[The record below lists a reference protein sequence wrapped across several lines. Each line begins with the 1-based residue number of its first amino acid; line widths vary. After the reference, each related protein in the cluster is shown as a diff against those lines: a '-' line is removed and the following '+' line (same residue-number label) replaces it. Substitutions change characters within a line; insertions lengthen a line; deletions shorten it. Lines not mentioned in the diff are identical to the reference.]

1 MNKKIRPRIS
11 FISLLLITVMFIS
24 FSGVQNVYATGTITG
39 VHVYFDLDAYH
50 YNAAYPEGYVFDN
63 VKYGRPDF
71 VKCEGDGYYSTGS
84 ETCNDNMMKSVG
96 GSWVDRNNSTE
107 YLSGDEQYCI
117 YVNQIKARQGYCFPD
132 CVKELDV
139 YQLDKY
145 AWSKDLDG
153 FDVYVNDALD
163 GDVLLSYEASSESI
177 FMYIKLGNPST
188 KYVDPSMTI
197 KGSKDPMEP
206 THTREF
212 TTFYVAPFTDK
223 SIKWSVSGNKSKK
236 TTIVDGLLTIG
247 SNETADSVT
256 VKATSVAEET
266 VYDTL
271 TIPISHD
278 IKPITSVK
286 ISPKEAEVYTGKYGF
301 FSATVEGEQLNK
313 SVNWTVSGATS
324 ADTIINENGSLY
336 VGKDETAET
345 LTVTCASVVFPDKK
359 DTATVTVK
367 QTKFLDKIE
376 VSFDM
381 ADYMFVDGYGYTEN
395 DVNMKIKNGDP
406 SFIKVT
412 TEGCKSKEYG
422 DGFYYF
428 NNEYW
433 NYVYEGED
441 VLTSEKDYAVYINEI
456 VLDEGCEFPDSIKQ
470 SKVMSGDLDDFDF
483 VVNGKVQDDV
493 EIHYVNYKNSIYAYI
508 PIGKPRIDLVKE
520 ETVVEGISD
529 KTYTGEPIEQNLK
542 VSVTRDGVKTDLVKD
557 TDYVLSYENNVEV
570 GAATVYVKGIGKYT
584 GTVTRTFKIKPAPTE
599 APKPTDKPDPTKAA
613 TVTLKLNKTTT
624 NIVCG
629 ATETLKATLK
639 GSSSKITW
647 KTSDKNIAAVDANG
661 KITAKSAGTVT
672 ITATAAGKTAKCSV
686 TVLYKDVT
694 DSKDFWFA
702 PTNYLTAKG
711 VVKGYDNQ
719 TLFKPANECS
729 RAQMVTFLYRLQG
742 QPKTKATSCTFTDVK
757 EGEYYYKPVIWAVE
771 KGITTGYSDGTFK
784 PQNVCTR
791 AQTVT
796 FLWRMANKPAT
807 KSKSCNFTDVKKTD
821 YFYNAV
827 IWASE
832 KKIVAGYDNGTFKP
846 NDKCLRRQM
855 VTFLYKYDKYVN
867 GKG

>member
-1 MNKKIRPRIS
+1 MKIKTRTLTS
-11 FISLLLITVMFIS
+11 FVSLFLICIMIVSI
-24 FSGVQNVYATGTITG
+24 SGVQNVKAVSGGIISL
-39 VHVYFDLDAYH
+39 VSVRFNIDDYH
-50 YNAAYPEGYVFDN
+50 YNTAYTEGYVCDCIQ
-63 VKYGRPDF
+63 YGNPCYIQ
-71 VKCEGDGYYSTGS
+71 CEGLGYYSTVSKTHYDYLCKRIGNYWRPR
-84 ETCNDNMMKSVG
+84 EY
-96 GSWVDRNNSTE
+96 STD
-107 YLSGDEQYCI
+107 YLSIEELYCVYI
-117 YVNQIKARQGYCFPD
+117 NEIKP
-132 CVKELDV
+132 KEGFRYPESVRNLGHRG
-139 YQLDKY
+139 
-145 AWSKDLDG
+145 AMSKDLEDFNVSVNG
-153 FDVYVNDALD
+153 IIRDDVVVQYLAEETALF
-163 GDVLLSYEASSESI
+163 I
-177 FMYIKLGNPST
+177 FIPLGKPST
-188 KYVDPSMTI
+188 EYVDPSMTI
-197 KGSKDPMEP
+197 KGSADPMEP

-212 TTFYVAPFTDK
+212 SVFYVAPFKDK
-223 SIKWSVSGNKSKK
+223 TYEWSVSGNKSNK

-247 SNETADSVT
+247 SNETADSIT
-256 VKATSVAEET
+256 VKATSVADPT
-266 VYDTL
+266 VYDTV
-271 TIPISHD
+271 TVPITYE
-278 IKPITSVK
+278 IKPIDKVT
-286 ISPKEAEVYTGKYGF
+286 ISPKEAVVYTGNTTF
-301 FSATVEGEQLNK
+301 FSSEVEGEQLNK
-313 SVNWTVSGATS
+313 SLNWTVTGATS
-324 ADTIINENGSLY
+324 ADTFISDEGALH
-336 VGKDETAET
+336 VAMDETAGE
-345 LTVTCASVVFPDKK
+345 LTVTASSVVFPDKK
-359 DTATVTVK
+359 DTAKVTVK
-367 QTKFLDKIE
+367 QTKILDEIAVE
-376 VSFDM
+376 FDL
-381 ADYMFVDGYGYTEN
+381 DGYHFIDGYGYTEN
-395 DVNMKIKNGDP
+395 DVDQQIKNGDP
-406 SFIKVT
+406 SPITVT
-412 TEGCKSKEYG
+412 SDGCLNKGES
-422 DGFYYF
+422 DGLRYLADG
-428 NNEYW
+428 YW
-433 NYVYEGED
+433 SSVISVDD
-441 VLTSEKDYAVYINEI
+441 VLSPEKDYAIFLFELVP
-456 VLDEGCEFPDSIKQ
+456 DEGYAFPDSIKNN
-470 SKVMSGDLDDFDF
+470 KVISGDLDDIVFK
-483 VVNGKVQDDV
+483 VNGKVQDDA
-493 EIHYVNYKNSIYAYI
+493 EIHYVNYNNSIYVYI
-508 PIGKPRIDLVKE
+508 PIGKPKIDLAKE
-520 ETVVEGISD
+520 ETVIEGIAD
-529 KTYTGEPIEQNLK
+529 KTYTGEPVEQNLK

-570 GAATVYVKGIGKYT
+570 GAATVSVKGIGEYT

-796 FLWRMANKPAT
+796 FLWRMANKPAPQ
-807 KSKSCNFTDVKKTD
+807 SKTCSFTDVKKTD

>member
-24 FSGVQNVYATGTITG
+24 FSGVQNVSATGTITG

-50 YNAAYPEGYVFDN
+50 YNVAYPEGYVFDN

-197 KGSKDPMEP
+197 KGSKDPVEP

-247 SNETADSVT
+247 SDETSDSVT
-256 VKATSVAEET
+256 IKATSVAEET

-271 TIPISHD
+271 TIPVSHD

-412 TEGCKSKEYG
+412 TEGCQSKEYG
-422 DGFYYF
+422 DGLYYY

-493 EIHYVNYKNSIYAYI
+493 EIHYMSYSNSIYVYI
-508 PIGKPRIDLVKE
+508 PVGKPLIDLEKV
-520 ETVVEGISD
+520 TTLVEGITD
-529 KTYTGEPIEQNLK
+529 KTYTGDPIEQDIT
-542 VSVTRDGVKTDLVKD
+542 VSVTKDEEKTVLTKD
-557 TDYVLSYENNVEV
+557 KDYVLSYENNVET
-570 GAATVYVKGIGKYT
+570 GDATVTVKGIGGYI
-584 GTVTRTFKIKPAPTE
+584 GTITKTFKIKPAPTV
-599 APKPTDKPDPTKAA
+599 APTKAA
-613 TVTLKLNKTTT
+613 TVSLKLNKTST

-629 ATETLKATLK
+629 KNETLKATLK
-639 GSSSKITW
+639 GSTSKITW
-647 KTSDKNIAAVDANG
+647 KSSDKSIATVDSNG
-661 KITAKSAGTVT
+661 KITAKMAGSVT
-672 ITATAAGKTAKCSV
+672 ITATVAGKTAKCNV

-694 DSKDFWFA
+694 DSKDFWFT

-711 VVKGYDNQ
+711 VVKGYDKQ
-719 TLFKPANECS
+719 TTFKPENECS

-742 QPKTKATSCTFTDVK
+742 EPKTKATTCKFTDVK

-784 PQNVCTR
+784 PKNPCTR

-796 FLWRMANKPAT
+796 FLWRMANKPNPQ
-807 KSKSCNFTDVKKTD
+807 SKTCKFSDVKNSD
-821 YFYNAV
+821 YFFNAV
-827 IWASE
+827 IWAEE
-832 KKIVAGYDNGTFKP
+832 KKIVAGYSNSTFKP

-855 VTFLYKYDKYVN
+855 VTFLYKYEKYIN